1 MMKRTPLHGE
11 YFNEIMRLLKV
22 SVEMFTFIR

>member
-1 MMKRTPLHGE
+1 MVKRMPLRAG

-22 SVEMFTFIR
+22 SVEMFTFVR